1 MSHIYGV
8 FEPIFFQYVEESVLD
23 HHTFQMQKRKLI
35 FSPTRTIVASFCLV
49 ILTGTLLLM
58 LPFATRDGEIA
69 LVDALFTATSAT
81 CVTGLIVYDT
91 FTKFT
96 IFGQAVILMLIQVG
110 GLSLVTLA
118 TFFGFALRKKV
129 GFKSMMLAS
138 ESVSLDQAA
147 SARRMINLVICTSF
161 GFELAGAIALA
172 AVLVPRFG
180 AGGIW
185 MSVFTAVSAFCNAGF
200 DIFGFLGQYG
210 SLTPF
215 ADSWYILTIV
225 MLLIICGGLGF
236 IVWQDLFEL
245 PRRRKLALHT
255 KLVLA
260 GTAVLIFGGAAAIG
274 AMEWSN
280 PETMGGMPFSQKV
293 LSSLFQS
300 VTCRTAGFNSIDQ
313 AGMHSIT
320 KLICTLLMFIGAA
333 PGGTGGGVKVTTF
346 TIIILTVAGVLR
358 GREDPVLHERRIDKK
373 TVYRALSIVT
383 LALGVLI
390 CTTLFMVFDT
400 PVPGGRID
408 DNLIDCLFEAASAF
422 GTVGLS
428 AGVTAMLSPLVKVV
442 TSLTM
447 LIGRVGPVSMGMTLA
462 AQASELARREVLP
475 EAKIVV
481 G

>member
-1 MSHIYGV
+1 M
-8 FEPIFFQYVEESVLD
+8 FQK
-23 HHTFQMQKRKLI
+23 QKKKLI
-35 FSPTRTIVASFCLV
+35 LSPTRTIVASFCLV

-58 LPFATRDGEIA
+58 LPFATRDGQISA
-69 LVDALFTATSAT
+69 VDALFTATSAT
-81 CVTGLIVYDT
+81 CVTGLVVYDT

-96 IFGQAVILMLIQVG
+96 IFGQAIILMLIQVG
-110 GLSLVTLA
+110 GLGLVTLA

-138 ESVSLDQAA
+138 ESISLDQAA
-147 SARRMINLVICTSF
+147 SARRMINLVICTSA
-161 GFELAGAIALA
+161 GFELAGALALA
-172 AVLVPRFG
+172 AVFVPRFG
-180 AGGIW
+180 IGGIW
-185 MSVFTAVSAFCNAGF
+185 MSVFTAISAFCNAGF

-210 SLTPF
+210 SLTHF
-215 ADSWYILTIV
+215 ADSWYILTVV

-245 PRRRKLALHT
+245 PHRHKLALHT
-255 KLVLA
+255 KLVLIA
-260 GTAVLIFGGAAAIG
+260 TALLIVVGAAAIG
-274 AMEWSN
+274 AMEWNN
-280 PETMGGMPFSQKV
+280 PDTMAGMPVSQKI

-313 AGMHSIT
+313 AGMHSLT

-346 TIIILTVAGVLR
+346 TIMILTVTAVLR
-358 GREDPVLHERRIDKK
+358 GREDPVLRERRVDKK
-373 TVYRALSIVT
+373 TVYRAMTIVT
-383 LALGVLI
+383 IGLGVL
-390 CTTLFMVFDT
+390 LFTALCMVFDT

-408 DNLIDCLFEAASAF
+408 DNLVDCLFEAASAF

-428 AGVTAMLSPLVKVV
+428 SGVTAMLGPVVKVI

-447 LIGRVGPVSMGMTLA
+447 LIGRVGPISMGMTLA

>member
-1 MSHIYGV
+1 MDYQILKKHKKK
-8 FEPIFFQYVEESVLD
+8 FFS
-23 HHTFQMQKRKLI
+23 
-35 FSPTRTIVASFCLV
+35 SPTRTIVASFCLV

-69 LVDALFTATSAT
+69 AVDALFTATSAT

-96 IFGQAVILMLIQVG
+96 LFGQAVILTLIQVG
-110 GLSLVTLA
+110 GLGLVTLA

-129 GFKSMMLAS
+129 SIKSMMLAS
-138 ESVSLDQAA
+138 ESVSIDSAA
-147 SARRMINLVICTSF
+147 GARRMINLVICTSA
-161 GFELAGAIALA
+161 GFELAGTLALA

-180 AGGIW
+180 ASGIW
-185 MSVFTAVSAFCNAGF
+185 MAAFTAISAFCNAGF
-200 DIFGFLGQYG
+200 DIFGFLGEYG
-210 SLTPF
+210 SLTHF
-215 ADSWYILTIV
+215 ADNWYILTVV

-236 IVWQDLFEL
+236 IVWQDLFEM

-255 KLVLA
+255 KLVLIA
-260 GTAVLIFGGAAAIG
+260 TALLIFGGAAAIG
-274 AMEWSN
+274 AMEWNN
-280 PETMGGMPFSQKV
+280 PDTMGGMSPSGKV

-346 TIIILTVAGVLR
+346 TVMILTVAAVLH
-358 GREDPVLHERRIDKK
+358 GREDPVLRERRVDKK
-373 TVYRALSIVT
+373 TVYRAMTIIT
-383 LALGVLI
+383 LALGVLL

-428 AGVTAMLSPLVKVV
+428 SGVTAMLGPTVKVV

-447 LIGRVGPVSMGMTLA
+447 LIGRVGPISMGMTLA
-462 AQASELARREVLP
+462 AQTSELTRREVLP